1 VKTSGVSSW
10 GGCLVLLLACG
21 GGTVDAPVRTA
32 GATVAG
38 ESESVPAAES
48 AEAAVVEGDETRAEE
63 AELTPL
69 EARRR
74 ADLAEFEALMGT
86 VAPELVERARGMDWV
101 FERFRAWEADGFL
114 IAEYSESGSGVDR
127 VWSWRAH
134 VFRDGAEVAQVSA
147 AGLDGQ
153 YAWPVEVSPELSSP
167 GVRAAVEAR
176 YAGAVVEGPD
186 DVGAGWSDLF
196 LGALQEPRS
205 VRSGAFSLRGP
216 LYRDDRA
223 TPGAEVLAL
232 PCGDAPLWDANLRE
246 VRAAMPEHD
255 FAPPVLRVGPTIDAR
270 SRLFR
275 WDEPERRRARAMAS
289 VGARGPCVA
298 EHRWGELRL
307 RRYAL
312 GGRNQGEAV
321 ALVHGDSARWVL
333 ETRHA
338 VLGSHV
344 DWLEP
349 TAGWLIGRYESTGP
363 GYLYERK
370 LGMVAIRI
378 ADGAAF
384 GIDVEGVYEGD
395 DWQGERWVPSEGL
408 DDSPLPRNPQG
419 MAECLARRV
428 EGRES
433 ADPTDADRAE
443 CERMLAKDVVIA
455 EGALR
460 VRRPRPEDWAGQ
472 PDEWAVIPLRRL
484 TAMARRLSR

>member
-1 VKTSGVSSW
+1 M
-10 GGCLVLLLACG
+10 LLLILAVLLWGCTDPVDRDIADLIEG
-21 GGTVDAPVRTA
+21 GDEAAEARIALNMAKGTAIEPLIAAFVDEAHPVRA
-32 GATVAG
+32 
-38 ESESVPAAES
+38 
-48 AEAAVVEGDETRAEE
+48 RAEF
-63 AELTPL
+63 AQ
-69 EARRR
+69 
-74 ADLAEFEALMGT
+74 ALYRLYLRT
-86 VAPELVERARGMDWV
+86 EDERIMTA
-101 FERFRAWEADGFL
+101 L
-114 IAEYSESGSGVDR
+114 L
-127 VWSWRAH
+127 
-134 VFRDGAEVAQVSA
+134 
-147 AGLDGQ
+147 AGLED
-153 YAWPVEVSPELSSP
+153 PEP